1 VDAASPLPHAGG
13 IRLSKK
19 IIIDAF
25 DKVACPHCGSDFV
38 LQDAI
43 AHQLIER
50 YESEYAAML
59 DYERRQLRESL
70 IADADRA
77 AARRFGEQIEQLQEQ
92 LTQRA
97 AAEAKMKAKLEGAA
111 KQAAE
116 AVRRESAEEAQALR
130 AELTAKE
137 ARLAGYRETELALRQ
152 EKSALEERQKE
163 MVLEIQRRVDAE
175 RQRIEQ
181 TTADA
186 FRLRE
191 AEWRKKIDDAQRAN
205 EDLKRKLEQG
215 SQQLQGEVLE
225 LELEA
230 LLGTTF
236 PFDGIEPVRKG
247 ARGADVI
254 QTVRLR
260 SGVICG
266 RIIWET
272 KRAEN
277 WSNAWIG
284 KLKDDQ
290 QAAGGELAVLV
301 STAFPAG
308 IAEAMVMYEGVWLVR
323 PDLVKALAEALRT
336 VLIESQRQ
344 KAISAGKGESME
356 ALYNYVTSAQF
367 AQKVRAVV
375 DAYQQM
381 REDLDKEKSA
391 MQRIWKK
398 REAQLERI
406 TSNMLAMCGE
416 LQGVSQEALPQLDD
430 IGLLPSQ

>member
-1 VDAASPLPHAGG
+1 MG
-13 IRLSKK
+13 KK
-19 IIIDAF
+19 IIVDAF
-25 DKVACPHCGSDFV
+25 DTVACPHCGKEFV

-50 YESEYAAML
+50 YESEYEAML
-59 DYERRQLRESL
+59 DGERRQLRETL
-70 IADADRA
+70 AADADRA
-77 AARRFGEQIEQLQEQ
+77 AARRFTEQIAQLQDRLAQSNAAQAKAKAQ
-92 LTQRA
+92 LEA
-97 AAEAKMKAKLEGAA
+97 AAQHAVEEA
-111 KQAAE
+111 
-116 AVRRESAEEAQALR
+116 RRESAAEAQALK
-130 AELTAKE
+130 AELSAKDE
-137 ARLAGYRETELALRQ
+137 RLAAYREAELALRR
-152 EKSALEERQKE
+152 EKAALEEQRKE
-163 MVLEIQRRVDAE
+163 MALEVQRQVDAE
-175 RQRIEQ
+175 RKRIQASEAE
-181 TTADA
+181 T

-191 AEWRKKIDDAQRAN
+191 AEWRKKIDDAQKAN
-205 EDLKRKLEQG
+205 ADLKRKLEQG

-225 LELEA
+225 LQVED
-230 LLGTTF
+230 LLATAF

-260 SGVICG
+260 SGSVCG
-266 RIIWET
+266 RIVWES

-277 WSNAWIG
+277 WSNAWIA

-308 IAEAMVMYEGVWLVR
+308 VDEPMVMHEGVWLVR
-323 PDLVKALAEALRT
+323 PNLIRALAEALRT

-356 ALYNYVTSAQF
+356 ALYRYITSAQF

-381 REDLDKEKSA
+381 REDLEKEKNA
-391 MQRIWKK
+391 MQRLWKK

-406 TSNMLAMCGE
+406 TTNMLGMCGE
-416 LQGVSQEALPQLDD
+416 LQGVSQDALPQLED
-430 IGLLPSQ
+430 IGLLPS